1 MPRYNR
7 TKTQLLARIRELED
21 GWVVKDNAR
30 VNAENLLQSDR
41 AEFAKQRDSLFAENA
56 KAISDIAA
64 LKVELESRSLSFVK
78 LQAEVNERFG
88 ERVARLDSDLKF
100 VIRERDEARAELQLA
115 VTDKATLLGENESL
129 LARDAALVDDN
140 NALLAAN
147 TRLLADLVCE
157 QDSVLK
163 LKEKNDEL
171 NQKYSELVVK
181 IFEMVQTINR
191 SILNASRTVSS
202 AELNELNNL
211 RGFFNGLLL

>member
-1 MPRYNR
+1 
-7 TKTQLLARIRELED
+7 
-21 GWVVKDNAR
+21 
-30 VNAENLLQSDR
+30 
-41 AEFAKQRDSLFAENA
+41 
-56 KAISDIAA
+56 
-64 LKVELESRSLSFVK
+64 
-78 LQAEVNERFG
+78 
-88 ERVARLDSDLKF
+88 
-100 VIRERDEARAELQLA
+100 
-115 VTDKATLLGENESL
+115 
-129 LARDAALVDDN
+129 DAALVDDN